1 MSTLTVAILT
11 CNEEKNIP
19 EVVESAKQCGDQ
31 ILIVDSGS
39 QDRTVETAR
48 GLGAQVA
55 YRAWDED
62 FAAQRNFALTQA
74 TGDWILYLDADER
87 LTPEAVAVIN
97 RIKNG
102 PKDAQYSLKRINIA
116 FGHEFHKGAFG
127 PDRVTRLFPT
137 SQVQWVGRVHERP
150 ECSLRKKDL
159 QEAMKHYTYTSFQQW
174 WDKAGHYTTIWAQEA
189 AARGKTCTA
198 GTAAGHA
205 LAGMFKVYIL
215 QGGITEGAMGF
226 IATLQHGI
234 YTAMKYM
241 KLAER
246 TSLAGKREKGKSE

>member
-1 MSTLTVAILT
+1 MDTLTVAILT
-11 CNEEKNIP
+11 CNEEKHMPDVIA
-19 EVVESAKQCGDQ
+19 SAKQCGDQ
-31 ILIVDSGS
+31 VLIVDSGS
-39 QDRTVETAR
+39 TDRTVELAR
-48 GLGAQVA
+48 SLGAQVV

-74 TGDWILYLDADER
+74 KGDWILYLDADER
-87 LTPEAVAVIN
+87 ITPEAAAVIN
-97 RIKNG
+97 TIKKG

-127 PDRVTRLFPT
+127 PDRVTRLFPV
-137 SQVQWVGRVHERP
+137 SQVRWIGRVHERP
-150 ECSLRKKDL
+150 EAALPKKDL
-159 QEAMKHYTYTSFQQW
+159 PEALLHYTYTSFQQW
-174 WDKAGHYTTIWAQEA
+174 WDKAGHYTTIWAEEA
-189 AARGKTCTA
+189 AARGRTCTA

-205 LAGMFKVYIL
+205 LAGMVKVYLL

-241 KLAER
+241 KLAE
-246 TSLAGKREKGKSE
+246 KSKMIEDR

>member
-1 MSTLTVAILT
+1 MATLTVAILT

-19 EVVESAKQCGDQ
+19 DAIASARQCGEQ
-31 ILIVDSGS
+31 VLVVDSGS
-39 QDRTVETAR
+39 TDRTVELAR
-48 GLGAQVA
+48 ALGADTA

-74 TGDWILYLDADER
+74 KGQWILYLDADER
-87 LTPEAVAVIN
+87 ITPEAAAAIN
-97 RIKNG
+97 KIKKG
-102 PKDAQYSLKRINIA
+102 PRDAQYSLKRINIA

-127 PDRVTRLFPT
+127 PDRVTRLFPAD
-137 SQVQWVGRVHERP
+137 QVHWVGRVHERP
-150 ECSLRKKDL
+150 ESALPKKDL
-159 QEAMKHYTYTSFQQW
+159 PEALLHHTYTSFQQW
-174 WDKAGHYTTIWAQEA
+174 WDKAGHYTTIWAEEA
-189 AARGKTCTA
+189 AARGRTCTA

-241 KLAER
+241 KLLEQNR
-246 TSLAGKREKGKSE
+246 VTGKRP

>member
-19 EVVESAKQCGDQ
+19 DVVASAKLCGDQ
-31 ILIVDSGS
+31 VLIVDSGS
-39 QDRTVETAR
+39 KDRTVELAKA
-48 GLGAQVA
+48 LGADVA

-74 TGDWILYLDADER
+74 KGDWILYLDADER
-87 LTPEAVAVIN
+87 LTPEAAAAIN
-97 RIKNG
+97 EIKKG

-137 SQVQWVGRVHERP
+137 AQVRWVGRVHERP
-150 ECSLRKKDL
+150 EAGLPKKDL
-159 QEAMKHYTYTSFQQW
+159 PEAMHHYTYTSFQQW
-174 WDKAGHYTTIWAQEA
+174 WDKAGHYTTIWADDA
-189 AARGKTCTA
+189 AARGRTCTP

-241 KLAER
+241 KLAEKNKI
-246 TSLAGKREKGKSE
+246 TSLS